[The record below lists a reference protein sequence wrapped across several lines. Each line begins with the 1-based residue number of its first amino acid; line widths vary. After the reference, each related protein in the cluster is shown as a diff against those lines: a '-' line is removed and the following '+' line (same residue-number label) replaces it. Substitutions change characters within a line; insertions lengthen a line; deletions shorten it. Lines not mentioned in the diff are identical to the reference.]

1 MRAVHGEED
10 LQCLPRLCEAWQSL
24 ESGQGWVPGCRL
36 AQPDAG
42 FRTVQDF
49 LGAIEQ
55 AISEALLPCVCRG
68 HGTAEPCQQPLR
80 QELFAGCNVC
90 PSVRLS
96 CMPLCRSL
104 GPGWQNSKY
113 PRLVLAVRG
122 GGVQIVESAHR
133 LVAFMMGVSKPHQHR
148 APYALHKPCCPARCV
163 NPLHLRWGSAAD
175 KGRDRTKKVEWKQS
189 CHGLWKFGSASRVVE
204 NLQNRAWTRVKQRLG
219 QGKKRRRSAATLMLL
234 EAKPVIEGKRQPKPT
249 LKSCTWQL

>member
-10 LQCLPRLCEAWQSL
+10 LQRLPRLRRAWQAL
-24 ESGQGWVPGCRL
+24 QSGQGWAPGCRL

-55 AISEALLPCVCRG
+55 AIAEALLPCVCRG
-68 HGTAEPCQQPLR
+68 HDTAVSPCQQPLR
-80 QELFAGCNVC
+80 QGLTAGCSVC

-96 CMPLCRSL
+96 CMPLRRAL
-104 GPGWQNSKY
+104 GPGWKKGKY
-113 PRLVLAVRG
+113 PQLVLAVRRG
-122 GGVQIVESAHR
+122 GGQIVESAHR
-133 LVAFMMGVSKPHQHR
+133 VVAFMMGAFKPK
-148 APYALHKPCCPARCV
+148 APYALHHPCCPPRCC

-175 KGRDRTKKVEWKQS
+175 NGRDRTKKVEWKQS

-234 EAKPVIEGKRQPKPT
+234 EAKLVIEGKRQPKPT